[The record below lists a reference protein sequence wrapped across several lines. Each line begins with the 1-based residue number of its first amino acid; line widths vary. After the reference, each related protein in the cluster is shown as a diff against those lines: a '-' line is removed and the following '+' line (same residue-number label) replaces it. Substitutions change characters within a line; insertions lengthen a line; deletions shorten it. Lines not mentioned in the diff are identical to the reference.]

1 MKKFKNIVEAITSA
15 KNLDEMQSN
24 IDDFQ
29 KYKEQRKYKVT
40 VTFEEL
46 DKDGKTKKE
55 FTTTQTYDKDQK
67 LMVDFCSVNEALGV
81 IDDDIIEKVFA
92 AYAAYKLEKN

>member
-29 KYKEQRKYKVT
+29 KYKRQRKYKVT

-67 LMVDFCSVNEALGV
+67 LMVDFCSIDKVLGV
-81 IDDDIIEKVFA
+81 IDDETIEKVFA
-92 AYAAYKLEKN
+92 AYIAYKLEKN